1 VAVAIQSLL
10 FLKKEVNYYYYITR
24 PASTSEKYVFS
35 KYSYV
40 KVREVFRFFFFFFFL
55 FYGSFLKNVFVF
67 RVLFSKKYF
76 VLKRVLVVGATSH
89 YSFG

>member
-40 KVREVFRFFFFFFFL
+40 KVREVFRFFFFFFL
-55 FYGSFLKNVFVF
+55 FIKGK
-67 RVLFSKKYF
+67 FSKKCFCVSRF
-76 VLKRVLVVGATSH
+76 V
-89 YSFG
+89 F

>member
-40 KVREVFRFFFFFFFL
+40 KVREVFRFFFFFFL
-55 FYGSFLKNVFVF
+55 ISKGK
-67 RVLFSKKYF
+67 FSKKCFCVSRF
-76 VLKRVLVVGATSH
+76 V
-89 YSFG
+89 F

>member
-40 KVREVFRFFFFFFFL
+40 KVREVFRFFFFFL
-55 FYGSFLKNVFVF
+55 ISKGK
-67 RVLFSKKYF
+67 FSKKCFCVSRF
-76 VLKRVLVVGATSH
+76 V
-89 YSFG
+89 F